1 MRQSLKHKMIVSPE
15 NQMQHASYSEVLGRS
30 PNFCD
35 VEMSSE
41 FASMQEKLKNTV
53 KKSFR

>member
-30 PNFCD
+30 PKFCD

-41 FASMQEKLKNTV
+41 FASIQEKLKNTV
-53 KKSFR
+53 KKSYR

>member
-15 NQMQHASYSEVLGRS
+15 NQLQHASYSEALGRS
-30 PNFCD
+30 SNFCD

-41 FASMQEKLKNTV
+41 FASMQEKLKNTA
-53 KKSFR
+53 KKSYR